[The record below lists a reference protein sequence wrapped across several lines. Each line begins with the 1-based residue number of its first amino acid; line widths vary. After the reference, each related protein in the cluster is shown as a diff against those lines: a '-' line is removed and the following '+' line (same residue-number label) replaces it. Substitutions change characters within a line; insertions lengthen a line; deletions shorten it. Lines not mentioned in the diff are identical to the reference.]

1 MADLTIAAAN
11 TVADYQAKIKTGVAG
26 EAISAGEALYIDS
39 TDDDELKLAKHDGT
53 EAEAQAVGIA
63 LADALNA
70 AAVTYILEGELALGS
85 ILTAGVVYG
94 LSATYGAVAPITDTG
109 SADYVTVLGVAK
121 SAGTLEVQI
130 IISGAPLA

>member
-1 MADLTIAAAN
+1 MADLSPAAAN
-11 TVADYQAKIKTGVAG
+11 IVADYQAKIKTGVAA

-39 TDDDELKLAKHDGT
+39 TDDDELALAKHDGT

-63 LADALNA
+63 IADAANGA
-70 AAVTYILEGELALGS
+70 TVTYITEGELALGS

-109 SADYVTVLGVAK
+109 SSDYVTVLGVAK
-121 SAGTLEVQI
+121 SAGTLEVKI
-130 IISGAPLA
+130 IISGATLA